1 LNALA
6 QSPARPQ
13 VITVRPANSSA
24 LKSRKGDRWRD
35 TSYTNTEFGR
45 ALMWTGRYEEAINQF
60 HKAIALDPTRNRPY
74 TLLGRALALQG
85 KYTEAMGVLEENARR
100 GTPVDEQAGQVCV
113 QMRLGRQAD
122 ALALLERGLSTR
134 RSRRN
139 AEIYGCLG
147 DKPHTLEYLERALS
161 EHESGLAEILQSPEL
176 AWTRRDP
183 DFAPLRKKLN
193 LSQ

>member
-1 LNALA
+1 
-6 QSPARPQ
+6 
-13 VITVRPANSSA
+13 
-24 LKSRKGDRWRD
+24 
-35 TSYTNTEFGR
+35 
-45 ALMWTGRYEEAINQF
+45 
-60 HKAIALDPTRNRPY
+60 
-74 TLLGRALALQG
+74 
-85 KYTEAMGVLEENARR
+85 VLEENARR